1 MPAPS
6 AAGASSDAAANADD
20 AAATAATATAAAA
33 ADTAATAAAAAA
45 ATAASAADAA
55 AADDDSSADD
65 NDPFPYREVGVIC
78 CINMLNSASYL
89 MTYPMLSFM
98 IMSFDSSLRAEEV
111 GYYSG
116 VAEGS
121 FHVGSIVGSLVWGHL
136 SDVYGRRP
144 ALLAGLVGT
153 ILATLAF
160 GVAPSFGAA
169 VAARVLW
176 GALNGNVGVAKTALS
191 EVCSDRYTAR
201 AFSAIGLSNGFGRL
215 LGPALGGLL
224 SEPARKYGWTSPLF
238 VRFPFVLPCIIAA
251 SVTFLTLLVAAGVL
265 KETLGRTEAAAAA
278 AAAAATAAPA
288 ASESAAVAVAAATT
302 VSADEDESETAGML
316 SVKAAD
322 RRVIVAAPA
331 GAAAPALTASP
342 PPPPP
347 PPPLPPPSPPPL
359 HAPLREESAFAA
371 LLRLARDPPVALCVG
386 LYMGLGMTGLVS
398 AELYPLYVINDR
410 EHGGFSLDSSDIGL
424 LALSGAPWMIIF
436 QAFCFSRLTTAI
448 GVRRINQASLVLFA
462 VCMATTPLQSLAR
475 GLPERAMWAVLFLHY
490 GVTTLVRVTCFTC
503 SFVFTANAALP
514 QDRGKVNGLAQAA
527 VSVSSATP
535 QRERA
540 FARATHRATTDPRA
554 NCAERRLCA
563 PSGRRLG
570 PRSSPGRSAK
580 LAPSPSTTRSRGS
593 SSR

>member
-1 MPAPS
+1 MPAPDAAAGAT
-6 AAGASSDAAANADD
+6 AAGASSAADD
-20 AAATAATATAAAA
+20 DARDAT
-33 ADTAATAAAAAA
+33 
-45 ATAASAADAA
+45 A
-55 AADDDSSADD
+55 AADDDDDTAAASGDGAVADASTAD
-65 NDPFPYREVGVIC
+65 ADDPFPYREVGVIC

-191 EVCSDRYTAR
+191 EVCSDRHTAR

-224 SEPARKYGWTSPLF
+224 SEPARKYGWTNPLF
-238 VRFPFVLPCIIAA
+238 VSFPFVLPCLIAA
-251 SVTFLTLLVAAGVL
+251 SATFLTLLVAAGVL
-265 KETLGRTEAAAAA
+265 KETLGRAEATAATAATAAAAPTLAPATSLSAAAAA
-278 AAAAATAAPA
+278 PAAA
-288 ASESAAVAVAAATT
+288 T

-316 SVKAAD
+316 REKAAD
-322 RRVIVAAPA
+322 RHVIVAAPVA
-331 GAAAPALTASP
+331 AAAPALAASP
-342 PPPPP
+342 PTTPPT
-347 PPPLPPPSPPPL
+347 PLPPPPQ
-359 HAPLREESAFAA
+359 AESAFAA

-410 EHGGFSLDSSDIGL
+410 GHGGFSLDSSDIGL

-475 GLPERAMWAVLFLHY
+475 GLPERAVWAVLFLHY

-527 VSVSSATP
+527 VSVSSMAP
-535 QRERA
+535 LRVRQL
-540 FARATHRATTDPRA
+540 ARAALARAR
-554 NCAERRLCA
+554 
-563 PSGRRLG
+563 
-570 PRSSPGRSAK
+570 
-580 LAPSPSTTRSRGS
+580 
-593 SSR
+593 